1 MDRETELAIVR
12 RLHDGDPAA
21 FDIVYDEYRAR
32 LFSFLA
38 RLSRSRDEA
47 DDLLEETWLR
57 LVTNARRLRAD
68 TRLGPWLFAVAR
80 NLYYSACRSRL
91 LDEECC
97 GQLIGVWPAGVP
109 RSSPFEELA
118 ASELERRVERALV
131 ALPASDREV
140 LLLVSVDGFSPA
152 EAALICEVSAVTLRQ
167 RLSRA
172 RGRLR
177 RQLDT
182 IEGPVQRASSEVS
195 S

>member
-12 RLHDGDPAA
+12 RLQDGDPAA
-21 FDIVYDEYRAR
+21 FDIVYDEWRAR

-38 RLSRSRDEA
+38 RLSRSRDDA

-57 LVTNARRLRAD
+57 LVTSARRLRAD

-91 LDEECC
+91 LDEGCG
-97 GQLIGVWPAGVP
+97 GQLVGIWPSGVP

-118 ASELERRVERALV
+118 ASELERRIERALA

-152 EAALICEVSAVTLRQ
+152 EAAVICEVSAVTLRQ

-182 IEGPVQRASSEVS
+182 IDRPVQRTPSEVIS
-195 S
+195 

>member
-32 LFSFLA
+32 LFTFLA

-57 LVTNARRLRAD
+57 LVTSARRLRAD

-91 LDEECC
+91 LDDGCC
-97 GQLIGVWPAGVP
+97 GHLIGVWPAAVP

-118 ASELERRVERALV
+118 ASELERRIERALT

-152 EAALICEVSAVTLRQ
+152 EAAAICEVSAVTLRQ

-177 RQLDT
+177 RQLDM
-182 IEGPVQRASSEVS
+182 IDGPVQRTSVR
-195 S
+195 